1 MKGHVTS
8 VRLTC
13 SKDKSHSYLWSS
25 SPYLPNDEYLVNHR
39 LSHTFFSS
47 GILPVHYTR
56 FAKAAGIG
64 CITKEKRS
72 RIFRKYKDHT
82 ERESENSI
90 QVAINEE
97 IASYEELDGI
107 NIMTDARH
115 GWRKNSKDT
124 SVVALE
130 EQTHKV
136 MDCVHVTKT
145 RDPVTQRHERIG
157 TEKTTLFKPI
167 IVPK

>member
-8 VRLTC
+8 VRLAC

-25 SPYLPNDEYLVNHR
+25 SPYLLNDEYVVNHR
-39 LSHTFFSS
+39 LSHAFWNR
-47 GILPVHYTR
+47 ILPVHYSR

-72 RIFRKYKDHT
+72 RIFRKYNDHA
-82 ERESENSI
+82 ERESEDSI

-97 IASYEELDGI
+97 IASYEELGGI
-107 NIMTDARH
+107 NITTDARH

-124 SVVALE
+124 SVVAL
-130 EQTHKV
+130 
-136 MDCVHVTKT
+136 
-145 RDPVTQRHERIG
+145 G
-157 TEKTTLFKPI
+157 EKNAQSYGLCSCH
-167 IVPK
+167 